1 MKTKPTKIPVDQ
13 PTAALSFNA
22 FASLAALDTSA
33 LPVGKELPME
43 SKKPPEPGREQLVLR
58 REKKDRGGKTVVV
71 ISGWKCSA
79 PELEEVVRGLRKK
92 LGCGG
97 TVEEREIVL
106 QGDRPAEVATVLR
119 ALGHQ
124 VRGVVD

>member
-1 MKTKPTKIPVDQ
+1 MKTKPTKIAVNQ

-33 LPVGKELPME
+33 LPIGTEPPIE
-43 SKKPPEPGREQLVLR
+43 SKKTPEPGREQLVLR

-71 ISGWKCSA
+71 ISGWKCPA
-79 PELEEVVRGLRKK
+79 PMLEEVVRGLRKK

-97 TVEEREIVL
+97 TVEEREVVL
-106 QGDRPAEVATVLR
+106 QGDRPAEVASVLR
-119 ALGHQ
+119 GLGHQ